1 MQDRCGKAL
10 HLVNR
15 GAPHM
20 TVRSHGEGRRR
31 KTRGGVTV
39 GVRGEGRVGDGA
51 VETKQ
56 KQNNMK
62 RFLSGKGEAGDAG
75 GRPRP
80 VTQRYTKKRR
90 DKRAWLG
97 VRHKV
102 SEH

>member
-1 MQDRCGKAL
+1 M
-10 HLVNR
+10 
-15 GAPHM
+15 
-20 TVRSHGEGRRR
+20 
-31 KTRGGVTV
+31 
-39 GVRGEGRVGDGA
+39 GDGA

-90 DKRAWLG
+90 DKRAWSG

>member
-1 MQDRCGKAL
+1 MWKCEVFCKQ
-10 HLVNR
+10 
-15 GAPHM
+15 
-20 TVRSHGEGRRR
+20 RSASHDCPLTRRR
-31 KTRGGVTV
+31 EEERREGGKSR
-39 GVRGEGRVGDGA
+39 VRAEGRVGDGA

-56 KQNNMK
+56 KENNMK

-80 VTQRYTKKRR
+80 VTQRYTKERR
-90 DKRAWLG
+90 DGRACLG

>member
-1 MQDRCGKAL
+1 
-10 HLVNR
+10 
-15 GAPHM
+15 M
-20 TVRSHGEGRRR
+20 TVRSHGEERGR
-31 KTRGGVTV
+31 KTRGGETA

-56 KQNNMK
+56 KENNMK

-80 VTQRYTKKRR
+80 VTQRYTKERR
-90 DKRAWLG
+90 DGRACLG